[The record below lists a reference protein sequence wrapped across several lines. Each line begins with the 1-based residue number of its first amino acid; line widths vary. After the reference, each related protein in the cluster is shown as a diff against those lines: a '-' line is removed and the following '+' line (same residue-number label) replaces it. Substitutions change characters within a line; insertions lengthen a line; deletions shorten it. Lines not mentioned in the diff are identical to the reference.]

1 METTKRLGKRQRSEI
16 RNTVR
21 AAHHPGSAGLQRMS
35 KLSLEKRSEAVKA
48 EGLGRTHAKAVARH
62 IRMSPRKARLVVDL
76 IRGKGLPEARS
87 ILKFIN
93 KRAAEP
99 IVKVLESATANAI
112 NNYDMLEDELKVV
125 AAFVDEGPSIKRM
138 LPRAR
143 GRADMIK
150 KRTSHITIIVGENNG

>member
-1 METTKRLGKRQRSEI
+1 MENTKRLGKKQRSEI
-16 RNTVR
+16 RGTVR

-35 KLSLEKRSEAVKA
+35 KLSLDKRAEAVKA
-48 EGLGRTHAKAVARH
+48 EGAGRSHARAVAKH

-76 IRGKGLPEARS
+76 IRGKAIDEARA
-87 ILKFIN
+87 ILKFVN

-99 IVKVLESATANAI
+99 VVKVLESATANAI
-112 NNYDMLEDELKVV
+112 NNYDMLEDELIVK